1 MSSSLWRCG
10 RVEDLY
16 FFASVLHAARY
27 RFMNRVRRRAH
38 GLSLA
43 SRDDLSAAVLLDV
56 PLLAA
61 KPSSDADSARTSK
74 IRAQNT

>member
-1 MSSSLWRCG
+1 MSSSRRVG
-10 RVEDLY
+10 RRKTCT

>member
-1 MSSSLWRCG
+1 
-10 RVEDLY
+10 
-16 FFASVLHAARY
+16 
-27 RFMNRVRRRAH
+27 MNRVRRRAH